1 MFRLIINKSCQRQ
14 AQNKGGVEWV
24 LAESAGGP
32 GIKCVKCKHA
42 ESSEPRKSKAESY
55 NQGTKPDP
63 ESEVRI
69 QEARF
74 WQQEMSRAKLT
85 QHENKTQSRGIFPRF
100 GFIFSG
106 S

>member
-42 ESSEPRKSKAESY
+42 ESSEPRKTKAES
-55 NQGTKPDP
+55 
-63 ESEVRI
+63 
-69 QEARF
+69 
-74 WQQEMSRAKLT
+74 
-85 QHENKTQSRGIFPRF
+85 
-100 GFIFSG
+100 
-106 S
+106 